1 MRRICRGARTIGL
14 GRTTLVWV
22 ILFVLAAL
30 LLIIGIWFLQRYYA
44 KASLDT
50 ALVRTGF
57 GGSRVVIDG
66 GCLSLPILHRI
77 QKVSMGTLSFTT
89 RREGRDAL
97 MTKDKMRA
105 DVIFEFELR
114 VNPTEDGIATAAQ
127 ALGQRIAR
135 NSDTLSEVLSGSLVD
150 AVQIAA
156 ASRTLEE
163 IHLDRAG
170 YSKDVSTEVS
180 EHAQKLGLILVSTSL
195 LTVDQSDLSQW
206 SENNAFNAE
215 GMRKLA
221 ELVAEQRKERVRI
234 ETSSEI
240 SVRESHLVQHQR
252 QLELKREESEADI
265 AQNEHLVKF
274 EAEAKSR
281 EDQARETAFLA
292 SQTAKIENEQ
302 RAKEAQ
308 VQSDEALRKSEMDA
322 ILALEEAKISNGI
335 KLSKKR
341 TEEADAK
348 AAEEEARAKVLLAAE
363 SVQAQK
369 ERAVANREHEIA
381 QLIQD
386 KELGLEAKKVKSDV
400 ETLLAKAQADTAV
413 AAKQAESDKVRME
426 AEAVGRTALIL
437 AENTLSDAVIRMKL
451 EEQKLD
457 RMPEIMTQMMK
468 PVEKIDS
475 IKINQISGL
484 GGDKSGDGGGADS
497 AFGAAMDQILGMA
510 VRLPAMKQMGEEI
523 GLDFDANLAGRTAD
537 YVNRTKA
544 KE

>member
-1 MRRICRGARTIGL
+1 M
-14 GRTTLVWV
+14 
-22 ILFVLAAL
+22 
-30 LLIIGIWFLQRYYA
+30 
-44 KASLDT
+44 
-50 ALVRTGF
+50 
-57 GGSRVVIDG
+57 IDG
-66 GCLSLPILHRI
+66 GCLSLPILHQI

-105 DVIFEFELR
+105 DVVFEFELR
-114 VNPTEDGIATAAQ
+114 VGPTEKGIATAAQ
-127 ALGQRIAR
+127 ALGQRISR

-170 YSKDVSTEVS
+170 YSRDVSAEVS

-234 ETSSEI
+234 ETSAEI

-265 AQNEHLVKF
+265 AQNEHLAKF

-281 EDQARETAFLA
+281 EDQARETALLA

-341 TEEADAK
+341 AEESDAK

-386 KELGLEAKKVKSDV
+386 KELGLEANKVKSDV

-413 AAKQAESDKVRME
+413 AAKQAESDTVRME
-426 AEAVGRTALIL
+426 AEAVGRTALIS

-451 EEQKLD
+451 EEKKLD

-484 GGDKSGDGGGADS
+484 GGDRSGDGGGADS

-537 YVNRTKA
+537 YANRTKA